1 MHRAL
6 EGLGL
11 YRGQPRLLH
20 VLWEREGITHS
31 ELARELHIQPA
42 TVTKMLQRMERAGFL
57 ERKHDEE
64 DERVSRVFLTP
75 RGRDI
80 KERVVKTME
89 VLAETVERGF
99 DKSELSAFRDY
110 LVRVRDNLTDESV
123 RSAERQ

>member
-1 MHRAL
+1 MHKAL

-42 TVTKMLQRMERAGFL
+42 TVTKMLQRMEKAGFL
-57 ERKHDEE
+57 ERKHDQQ

-80 KERVVKTME
+80 KERVTETME
-89 VLAETVERGF
+89 ELTGIVEKGF
-99 DKSELSAFRDY
+99 DKAELAAFRGF
-110 LVRVRDNLTDESV
+110 LMRVRDNLMDREPL
-123 RSAERQ
+123 